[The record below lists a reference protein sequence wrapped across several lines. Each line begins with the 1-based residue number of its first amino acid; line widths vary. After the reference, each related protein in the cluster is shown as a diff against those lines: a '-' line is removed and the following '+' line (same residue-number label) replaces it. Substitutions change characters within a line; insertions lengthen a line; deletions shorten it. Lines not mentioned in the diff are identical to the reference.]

1 MNHVL
6 FAGCSYTAGSGWEL
20 EHKDPNLWVN
30 LLHQNTQL
38 KKYNLLNPSIGGRSN
53 AGIFSD
59 AVYNLTHFDCE
70 YAFVAWTSSPRY
82 EMELGL
88 EMYDTR
94 HIIIPNAP
102 SRQHN
107 LNDCTYVPAYL
118 NKIRDRVVSL
128 VHPHYEILNLVC
140 YVNSL
145 IAIASL
151 KNTKLFFINA
161 ICPWDQ
167 QYFTTLHNVLPSEYT
182 AFTQEIINVVNRS
195 DVECEQL
202 YNKIHNQYYEMGGIQ
217 EKYWINLYDSLITQ
231 QIDVNSDGLHPG
243 KKSNQLYYEKISQAL
258 I

>member
-1 MNHVL
+1 MKHVL
-6 FAGCSYTAGSGWEL
+6 FIGCSFTAGTGWEL

-82 EMELGL
+82 ELELGL
-88 EMYDTR
+88 ELYTTR
-94 HIIIPNAP
+94 HLIIANVPGN
-102 SRQHN
+102 QHN
-107 LNDCTYVPAYL
+107 LNDCTYTPEYL

-128 VHPHYEILNLVC
+128 AHPHYEILNLVY

-145 IAIASL
+145 IAIANL

-161 ICPWDQ
+161 LCPWDQ
-167 QYFTTLHNVLPSEYT
+167 HYFTKLNNVLPSEYT
-182 AFTQEIINVVNRS
+182 AYTQEILNVINRA
-195 DVECEQL
+195 DAECEQL
-202 YNKIHNQYYEMGGIQ
+202 YNKIHTQYQEIGGVQ
-217 EKYWINLYDSLITQ
+217 ETHWLNLYDSLRLHRV
-231 QIDVNSDGLHPG
+231 DVNGDGSHPG
-243 KKSNQLYYEKISQAL
+243 KKSNQLYYEKLSQAL
-258 I
+258 F